1 MIYAEVYKALNDTFS
16 SVICSGATGGGRT
29 EFWPPSAYFDPH
41 LTWLQHG
48 HDCKSSFIELSIKN
62 KYQAFFGASRI
73 ISDKFFNY
81 FSFLT

>member
-1 MIYAEVYKALNDTFS
+1 MYKIDRRWA
-16 SVICSGATGGGRT
+16 GGSKNRILGQT
-29 EFWPPSAYFDPH
+29 PH

-48 HDCKSSFIELSIKN
+48 HDWKSSFIELSIKN